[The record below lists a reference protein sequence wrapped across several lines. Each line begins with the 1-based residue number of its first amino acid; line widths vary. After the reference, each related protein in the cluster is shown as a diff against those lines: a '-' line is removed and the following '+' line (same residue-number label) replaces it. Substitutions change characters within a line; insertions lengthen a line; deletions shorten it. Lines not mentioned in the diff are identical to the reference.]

1 MTTPT
6 APPRTGAS
14 DGPFVLLHVP
24 ALEDAQPGEVL
35 PLDDDTDHHLRRV
48 LRLDD
53 GDAVEVSDGRGRVAA
68 ARLRDDGVRLV
79 GAPTSRPAPS
89 PRISVLQGLPK
100 GRAIEEVVRTLT
112 EVGVARI
119 TPVETDHAV
128 RTLTGDKRARRRD
141 RWESIARSA
150 CEQARRARRPV
161 VDPTLSLDEALGVV
175 DGPLIVADVGAP
187 RPLRPV
193 LEELRDPACV
203 TVAVGPEGG
212 WSDPEVERLDAVPG
226 ARRVRLGPT
235 VLRTEHAAA
244 VVVGAVACEL
254 GWFG

>member
-1 MTTPT
+1 MTTSP
-6 APPRTGAS
+6 AQPRTGVG
-14 DGPFVLLHVP
+14 DGPFVLLDGVT
-24 ALEDAQPGEVL
+24 LEDVEPGGTL
-35 PLDDDTDHHLRRV
+35 SLDEDADHHLRRV
-48 LRLDD
+48 LRL
-53 GDAVEVSDGRGRVAA
+53 GEGAAVEVSDGRGRVAA
-68 ARLRDDGVRLV
+68 AELRDSGLGLL
-79 GAPTSRPAPS
+79 GAPVPHAAPT

-112 EVGVARI
+112 ELGVARI

-128 RTLTGDKRARRRD
+128 RTLTGDKRERRRD

-150 CEQARRARRPV
+150 CEQARRAHRPV
-161 VDPTLSLDEALGVV
+161 VDPSLALDQALGLV

-187 RPLRPV
+187 RQLRPV
-193 LEELRDPACV
+193 LEELRDPDAV

-212 WSDPEVERLDAVPG
+212 WSDVEVKRLEAVPG
-226 ARRVRLGPT
+226 ARRARLGPT